1 MVKINAYV
9 TDREDCAAYM
19 QARDDFI
26 ATAVDDGDELDLE
39 LDDLEDEAPV
49 TWRHPASTLLVVSG
63 FSKPGEPSPSAL
75 CPLRQL
81 SCLSPDPIRVEDP
94 HPDHPASRCRV
105 VVYAVPYP
113 EFKVEVEVIA
123 AQPRKKK
130 DKRAARDGG
139 GGGGGGGGWES
150 PPRKSHPEN
159 PCKLFV
165 GGLAWETDT
174 YTLRSAF
181 EEFGI
186 VTDAV
191 VLMERDDPTRS
202 RGFGFVTFAD
212 EQDAK
217 SAAAEMDGQNLDGRS
232 LRVNAADSP
241 PPRRGGGGGGGGR
254 RGGGGGGYGGGGRRG
269 GGGGGGY
276 GSYGSYGGG
285 RGGGGYD
292 MGY

>member
-1 MVKINAYV
+1 
-9 TDREDCAAYM
+9 
-19 QARDDFI
+19 
-26 ATAVDDGDELDLE
+26 
-39 LDDLEDEAPV
+39 
-49 TWRHPASTLLVVSG
+49 
-63 FSKPGEPSPSAL
+63 
-75 CPLRQL
+75 
-81 SCLSPDPIRVEDP
+81 
-94 HPDHPASRCRV
+94 V
-105 VVYAVPYP
+105 VVYAVPHP

-130 DKRAARDGG
+130 DKRAARD

-186 VTDAV
+186 VTDAI
-191 VLMERDDPTRS
+191 VLMEREDPTRS

-217 SAAAEMDGQNLDGRS
+217 SAAAEMDGQDLDGRS

-241 PPRRGGGGGGGGR
+241 PPRRGGGGGGGGGGR

-276 GSYGSYGGG
+276 GGGGGGGGGYGSYGGG
-285 RGGGGYD
+285 GGGRGGGGGGYD